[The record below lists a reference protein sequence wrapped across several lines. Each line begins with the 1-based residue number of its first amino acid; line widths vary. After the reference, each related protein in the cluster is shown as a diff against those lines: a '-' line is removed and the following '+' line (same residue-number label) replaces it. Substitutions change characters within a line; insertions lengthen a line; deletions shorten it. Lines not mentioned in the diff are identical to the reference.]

1 MAIDEHATSDLS
13 LSEEDAENVVGGRKK
28 STKKHTTHTAAPT
41 YPVAYVKAAGA
52 TGSIPAAPD
61 PSMDPDDC
69 GPES

>member
-13 LSEEDAENVVGGRKK
+13 LSEEDAENVVGGLKK
-28 STKKHTTHTAAPT
+28 NTKKTAAKT
-41 YPVAYVKAAGA
+41 NHVDYIKAAGA
-52 TGSIPAAPD
+52 APGSAPAAPD